1 VKVRGVSVR
10 VLPLEAIVSVSFA
23 TVSSSGASVRT
34 YHHLVDTVLYLSRVA
49 ANDSGE
55 PPFVWARVAPP
66 GRTDGALE
74 RAGRQTP
81 YAAQTIGEGA
91 RVSRGGA
98 AGLKA

>member
-34 YHHLVDTVLYLSRVA
+34 YQHLVDTVLDLSRVA

-55 PPFVWARVAPP
+55 PPFV
-66 GRTDGALE
+66 
-74 RAGRQTP
+74 
-81 YAAQTIGEGA
+81 
-91 RVSRGGA
+91 
-98 AGLKA
+98 